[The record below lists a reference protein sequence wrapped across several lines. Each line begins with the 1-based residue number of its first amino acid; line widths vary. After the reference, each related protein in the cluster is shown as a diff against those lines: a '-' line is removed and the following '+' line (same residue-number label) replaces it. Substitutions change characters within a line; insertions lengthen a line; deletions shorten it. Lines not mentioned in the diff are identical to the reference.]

1 MTDASSLSAG
11 PRVFAVIGDRYH
23 NADYIRVHL
32 DRLFREMGIAYDY
45 TIDHREIRLERLRQY
60 PVFLFFRDGLHF
72 PGGYVGPDAYPF
84 ATRLMDDPPDS
95 KSETWVTEDMG
106 RAVKEYVEGG
116 GSLYSVHNN
125 PNVANYSDTF
135 RSVVK
140 GIYQG
145 HPTVRPFKVEVVR
158 HDHPITEG
166 VTDWV
171 TTDEQHYPA
180 FDGEEATILL
190 RSVNLDGL
198 TFDGRGTSN
207 VAGWAHELGRGRVV
221 HSAPGHNLDALW
233 KPSYLR
239 FQKNAIRWLL
249 REV

>member
-1 MTDASSLSAG
+1 MQPTSEGA
-11 PRVFAVIGDRYH
+11 RVFAVFGDRYH
-23 NADYIRVHL
+23 NADVIRVHL
-32 DRLFREMGIAYDY
+32 DRLCGEMGIVYDY

-72 PGGYVGPDAYPF
+72 PKGYVGPDAYPF
-84 ATRLMDDPPDS
+84 AVHLMDDPPDS
-95 KSETWVTEDMG
+95 EPETWVTEGPM
-106 RAVKEYVEGG
+106 RAIKDYVEEGG
-116 GSLYSVHNN
+116 GLYAMHNN
-125 PNVANYSDTF
+125 PNVANFSETY

-140 GIYQG
+140 GVYQG

-166 VTDWV
+166 VIDWV

-180 FDGEEATILL
+180 FDGEASSVLL

-198 TFDGRGTSN
+198 TFEDKGTTN

-233 KPSYLR
+233 KAPYLR